1 MARFFN
7 NYSRTIDSPQR
18 AAALLAVLALHV
30 GAVVALAQY
39 QPAREAM
46 SQLRTVMISLITPPK
61 LEPPQDLPKPKP
73 IVKQPIRK
81 IELLRPQP
89 ILAITEPTPVPARF
103 EAPPPPPTPALPPA
117 PVAVASAPAP
127 APVAAAPAPAPVI
140 PPNFNADYL
149 DNAAPS
155 YPALS
160 RRMGEEGRVVL
171 RVFVNQQGLPTQV
184 ELRTSSGFS
193 RLDSVALETV
203 RQWKFVPARRGE
215 QPIGAWVLVP
225 ISFSLR
231 S

>member
-1 MARFFN
+1 MARLFN
-7 NYSRTIDSPQR
+7 NSRTIDSPQR
-18 AAALLAVLALHV
+18 AAALSVVLALHV

-46 SQLRTVMISLITPPK
+46 SQLRTVMVSLITPPK
-61 LEPPQDLPKPKP
+61 LEPPQERPRPKPV
-73 IVKQPIRK
+73 VKQPIRK
-81 IELLRPQP
+81 IELLPPQP

-103 EAPPPPPTPALPPA
+103 EAPPPPP
-117 PVAVASAPAP
+117 
-127 APVAAAPAPAPVI
+127 APVAAVPSQSHVAAEPAPVPVI

-149 DNAAPS
+149 NNPAPS

-160 RRMGEEGRVVL
+160 RRMGEEGKVVL
-171 RVFVNQQGLPTQV
+171 RVFVNQQGLPAQV

-193 RLDSVALETV
+193 RLDHVALETV
-203 RQWKFVPARRGE
+203 RQWKFMPARRGE
-215 QPIGAWVLVP
+215 QPIGAWVLIP

>member
-1 MARFFN
+1 MARLFN
-7 NYSRTIDSPQR
+7 NFHTIDSPQH
-18 AAALLAVLALHV
+18 ATALLAVLALHV

-81 IELLRPQP
+81 IEPLHPQP

-103 EAPPPPPTPALPPA
+103 EAPSPPPTPAPPPA

-127 APVAAAPAPAPVI
+127 APVAAAPVPAPVI

>member
-1 MARFFN
+1 MARLFN
-7 NYSRTIDSPQR
+7 NSRTIDS
-18 AAALLAVLALHV
+18 AAALSAVLALHV
-30 GAVVALAQY
+30 GAVIGLAQY

-46 SQLRTVMISLITPPK
+46 SQLRTVMVSLITPPQ
-61 LEPPQDLPKPKP
+61 EAPRPKPV
-73 IVKQPIRK
+73 VKQPIRK
-81 IELLRPQP
+81 IEPLPPQP

-103 EAPPPPPTPALPPA
+103 EAPPTSEAKVTPP
-117 PVAVASAPAP
+117 P
-127 APVAAAPAPAPVI
+127 APVAAAPAPVI
-140 PPNFNADYL
+140 PPSFNADYL
-149 DNAAPS
+149 QNPAPH

-193 RLDSVALETV
+193 RLDNVALETV
-203 RQWKFVPARRGE
+203 RQWKFMPARRGE

>member
-1 MARFFN
+1 MARLFN
-7 NYSRTIDSPQR
+7 NSRTIDSPQR
-18 AAALLAVLALHV
+18 TAALSVVLALHV

-46 SQLRTVMISLITPPK
+46 SQLRTVMVSLIAPPK
-61 LEPPQDLPKPKP
+61 LEPPQERPRPKPV
-73 IVKQPIRK
+73 VKQPIRK
-81 IELLRPQP
+81 IEPLPPQP

-103 EAPPPPPTPALPPA
+103 EAPAPPPTPAMPAA
-117 PVAVASAPAP
+117 PVATAP
-127 APVAAAPAPAPVI
+127 APAPAPVI

-149 DNAAPS
+149 KNPAPP

-171 RVFVNQQGLPTQV
+171 RVFVDQTGLPARV
-184 ELRTSSGFS
+184 ELKTSSGFS
-193 RLDSVALETV
+193 RLDHVALETV
-203 RQWKFVPARRGE
+203 RQWKFMPARRGE
-215 QPIGAWVLVP
+215 QLIGAWVLVP

>member
-1 MARFFN
+1 MARLLN
-7 NYSRTIDSPQR
+7 NSRTIDSPQR
-18 AAALLAVLALHV
+18 AAALLGVLALHV

-46 SQLRTVMISLITPPK
+46 SQLRTVMVSLITPPK

-73 IVKQPIRK
+73 VVKQPIRK
-81 IELLRPQP
+81 IEPPPPPP
-89 ILAITEPTPVPARF
+89 ILAITEHTPVLARF
-103 EAPPPPPTPALPPA
+103 ETPPAPEAKLAPPP
-117 PVAVASAPAP
+117 V
-127 APVAAAPAPAPVI
+127 PVAAAPAPVI

-149 DNAAPS
+149 NNPAPS

-203 RQWKFVPARRGE
+203 RQWKFMPARRGE

-225 ISFSLR
+225 ISFNLR

>member
-1 MARFFN
+1 MARLFN

-18 AAALLAVLALHV
+18 AAALLPVLALHI

-46 SQLRTVMISLITPPK
+46 SQIRTVMVSLITPPK
-61 LEPPQDLPKPKP
+61 LDPPQDLPKPKP
-73 IVKQPIRK
+73 KPVVKQPIRK
-81 IELLRPQP
+81 IEPLHPQP

-103 EAPPPPPTPALPPA
+103 EAPPPPPTPAPP
-117 PVAVASAPAP
+117 P

-149 DNAAPS
+149 NNPAPS

-160 RRMGEEGRVVL
+160 RRMGEEGKVVL

-193 RLDSVALETV
+193 RLDSVALEKV
-203 RQWKFVPARRGE
+203 RQWKFMPARRGE
-215 QPIGAWVLVP
+215 QAIGAWVLVP

>member
-1 MARFFN
+1 MTRLFN
-7 NYSRTIDSPQR
+7 NSRTIDTPQR
-18 AAALLAVLALHV
+18 SAALLAVLALHV

-46 SQLRTVMISLITPPK
+46 SQLRTVMVSLITPPK
-61 LEPPQDLPKPKP
+61 LEPPQELPKPKP
-73 IVKQPIRK
+73 VVKRPVRK
-81 IELLRPQP
+81 LEPLPPQP
-89 ILAITEPTPVPARF
+89 ILAITEPAPAPARF
-103 EAPPPPPTPALPPA
+103 EAPPPTPAPP
-117 PVAVASAPAP
+117 P
-127 APVAAAPAPAPVI
+127 APVAAAPAPVPVI

-149 DNAAPS
+149 NNPAPS

-203 RQWKFVPARRGE
+203 RQWKFTPARRGE